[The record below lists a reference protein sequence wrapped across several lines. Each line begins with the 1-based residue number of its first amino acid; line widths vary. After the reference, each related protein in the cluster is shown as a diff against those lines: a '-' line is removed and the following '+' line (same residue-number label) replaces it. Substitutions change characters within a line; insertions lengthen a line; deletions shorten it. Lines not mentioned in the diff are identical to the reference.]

1 MLGAGRMGMDVDETR
16 RDDLA
21 ARVDG
26 FVGVRRYVGIDR
38 RDPAAGDCDV
48 ADRIEPDR
56 GDSRS
61 M

>member
-1 MLGAGRMGMDVDETR
+1 MGMDVDETR

-21 ARVDG
+21 ARVEG

-56 GDSRS
+56 GDSPS